1 MEQAVVVEHEHGV
14 GAASQGL
21 QPLEGTSHALTALHV
36 ERCGDNPDD
45 QGTGRLGFL
54 CHDRADAGA
63 GTAAKTGGDEDEVGT
78 GDDAL
83 DHLSTGLRTAS
94 TGGRV
99 AACTESTGDVAA
111 NEEFLKRSGVVEVLL
126 VGVDGDGHGAFN
138 AEVRDA
144 VEGVVARATAT
155 DDENAGVGDA
165 QRADFLVHERGRAA
179 LMASFFRP

>member
-1 MEQAVVVEHEHGV
+1 ME
-14 GAASQGL
+14 
-21 QPLEGTSHALTALHV
+21 
-36 ERCGDNPDD
+36 RRGDNPDD

-54 CHDRADAGA
+54 RNNRADAGA
-63 GTAAKTGGDEDEVGT
+63 GTAAKTGGDEDEVCT

-83 DHLSTGLRTAS
+83 DHFSTGLRTAS
-94 TGGRV
+94 TGGGV

-126 VGVDGDGHGAFN
+126 VGVDGDGHGAFH

-155 DDENAGVGDA
+155 HDENAGVGDA
-165 QRADFLVHERGRAA
+165 QRADFFVHERGRTSVDGLVFQTLNHVRKGGVMRRRSTRRCSRSA
-179 LMASFFRP
+179 